1 MNTKL
6 TGTLRFR
13 VADLQTFREWN
24 VLHFQRRVRLIP
36 SSRYLVAP
44 LEAIKTEVRSRRGDI
59 ESVTDNYAADQIT
72 DLATRAGEVNGVCIV
87 FGNSDSGEGYIV
99 VDGN

>member
-1 MNTKL
+1 MR
-6 TGTLRFR
+6 GRMCG
-13 VADLQTFREWN
+13 
-24 VLHFQRRVRLIP
+24 VLMIAGAIMGLWRWVG
-36 SSRYLVAP
+36 YLVAP

>member
-1 MNTKL
+1 MWGPNDRGCDN
-6 TGTLRFR
+6 GTLAMGWGSGSANF
-13 VADLQTFREWN
+13 
-24 VLHFQRRVRLIP
+24 P
-36 SSRYLVAP
+36 YLVAP